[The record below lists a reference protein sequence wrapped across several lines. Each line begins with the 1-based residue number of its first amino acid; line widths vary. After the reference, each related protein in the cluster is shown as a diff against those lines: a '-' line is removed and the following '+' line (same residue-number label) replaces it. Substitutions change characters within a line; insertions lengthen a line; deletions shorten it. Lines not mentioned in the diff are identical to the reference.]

1 MELLVFAHRFQI
13 SILAEARRN
22 GNLLTG
28 YMAFW
33 ETKKMIGAMDP
44 VILLSI
50 VLTEILKNNL
60 LTTDIDKLQ
69 SGSYVIAGSMKWRI
83 VNQDSVNS

>member
-1 MELLVFAHRFQI
+1 MEHLDVAHRFQT

-28 YMAFW
+28 YMAFG
-33 ETKKMIGAMDP
+33 ETKKMIGAVDP

-50 VLTEILKNNL
+50 VPMGIGKNNL
-60 LTTDIDKLQ
+60 LTTDIDKRQ